1 MQDSQDQYTF
11 RAPLVNAFNSV
22 VTVITTKTKQLFLGA
37 VLGGL
42 LGLGYAALK
51 PTTYQSN
58 ISFFVEDS
66 KSSSSSLMSMVAGQF
81 GLDLGSLTGGNGVL
95 AGDNVLELAKSK
107 LLLQRA
113 LQTPYPLADKDS
125 TYSLADQYIAT
136 MGWNKK
142 WEGSSK
148 VGYAVSF
155 ATTKNKFTR
164 VEDSLFGIVLKRIVE
179 KELSISKPD
188 KKLGFYSI
196 DIETRDE
203 LLSKLLAQRL
213 LSTTTNFY
221 IEGKTGRLRKNL
233 DRLQQRVDSLG
244 VIVNARTLA
253 TAQAAVTNQIDINPA
268 LASGISASTEIKSKD
283 KTFANIV
290 YGELLKNLEVAKTA
304 LIQETPSIV
313 VVDELKLPKRN
324 KLDWYL
330 GLLVGFFAGG
340 FASLLFYFKL
350 KR

>member
-1 MQDSQDQYTF
+1 MLNPQDQYTF
-11 RAPLVNAFNSV
+11 RAPIINTVKSV
-22 VTVITTKTKQLFLGA
+22 LSVFTTKTKQLVLGA
-37 VLGGL
+37 VVGGL

-107 LLLQRA
+107 FLLQRA
-113 LQTPYPLADKDS
+113 LQTPYPLAGKDS
-125 TYSLADQYIAT
+125 TYSLADHYIAT
-136 MGWNKK
+136 MGWHEK
-142 WEGSSK
+142 WKNNSK
-148 VGYAVSF
+148 IGYAVSF
-155 ATTKNKFTR
+155 ATNKNKFTR
-164 VEDSLFGIVLKRIVE
+164 QEDSLFGIVLKRVVE

-188 KKLGFYSI
+188 KKLGFYAI
-196 DIETRDE
+196 DVETRDE
-203 LLSKLLAQRL
+203 LLSKLLAQQL
-213 LSTTTNFY
+213 LATTTSFY
-221 IEGKTGRLRKNL
+221 IDGKTGRLRKNL
-233 DRLQQRVDSLG
+233 DRLQHRVDSLG

-268 LASGISASTEIKSKD
+268 LASGIAASTEIKAKD

-313 VVDELKLPKRN
+313 IVDELKLPKRN
-324 KLDWYL
+324 KLDWYI
-330 GLLVGFFAGG
+330 GLLVGLMAGTVVTT
-340 FASLLFYFKL
+340 LYYFKL

>member
-1 MQDSQDQYTF
+1 MQDEQYTF
-11 RAPLVNAFNSV
+11 RAPLINAVKSV
-22 VTVITTKTKQLFLGA
+22 ITVVTTKTKQLLLGA
-37 VLGGL
+37 VVGGL

-113 LQTPYPLADKDS
+113 LQTPYPLVGKDS
-125 TYSLADQYIAT
+125 TYSLADHYIAT
-136 MGWNKK
+136 MGWYEKWKNNNKI
-142 WEGSSK
+142 
-148 VGYAVSF
+148 GYAVSF
-155 ATTKNKFTR
+155 ATNKNKFTR
-164 VEDSLFGIVLKRIVE
+164 QEDSLFGIVLKRIVE

-188 KKLGFYSI
+188 KKLGFYAI
-196 DIETRDE
+196 DVETRDE
-203 LLSKLLAQRL
+203 LLSKLLAQKL
-213 LSTTTNFY
+213 LATTTNFY

-233 DRLQQRVDSLG
+233 DRLQHRVDSLG

-253 TAQAAVTNQIDINPA
+253 TAQAAVANQIDINPA
-268 LASGISASTEIKSKD
+268 LAANISASTEIKSKD

-313 VVDELKLPKRN
+313 IVDELKLPKRN
-324 KLDWYL
+324 KLDWYV
-330 GLLVGFFAGG
+330 GLLVGLIAG
-340 FASLLFYFKL
+340 SVVTTLYYFKL

>member
-42 LGLGYAALK
+42 IGLGYAALK
-51 PTTYQSN
+51 PITYQSN

-113 LQTPYPLADKDS
+113 LQTPYPLAGKDS
-125 TYSLADQYIAT
+125 TYSLADHYIAT

-142 WEGSSK
+142 WESSSK
-148 VGYAVSF
+148 VGFAVSF

-233 DRLQQRVDSLG
+233 DRLQHRVDSLG
-244 VIVNARTLA
+244 VVVNARTLA